1 MIDAPRKNLVKQK
14 PIQALKKQLLL
25 NLGTP
30 IQIDPKITTAAG
42 IDMRAL
48 LVTELGSYYQGSRD
62 LLKKILDIDPLYA
75 PKAVNYYSLLTDKL
89 IISTVE
95 NVINLIHPISNPTN
109 SEKIC
114 VLAVGG
120 FGREQMAPFSDIDLL
135 FISPYKQT
143 AWGESVIESIL
154 YILWDL
160 KLKIGYSVRTIDD
173 CIRLAKQDFTIRTSL
188 LEHRYLVGYQPLQ
201 SLLQKRL
208 WKELFQ
214 KTIGEFIE
222 AKLGERSSRH
232 RRHGGARYMLEPNVK
247 EGKGGLRDLQ
257 TLYWITKYLYKTSSA
272 QELIKSNVFTE
283 TELSIFKNA
292 ENFSL

>member
-1 MIDAPRKNLVKQK
+1 M
-14 PIQALKKQLLL
+14 KKQLLL
-25 NLGTP
+25 NLETP

-135 FISPYKQT
+135 FITPYKQT

-160 KLKIGYSVRTIDD
+160 KLKIGKIHS
-173 CIRLAKQDFTIRTSL
+173 
-188 LEHRYLVGYQPLQ
+188 
-201 SLLQKRL
+201 QKYHN
-208 WKELFQ
+208 Q
-214 KTIGEFIE
+214 
-222 AKLGERSSRH
+222 
-232 RRHGGARYMLEPNVK
+232 
-247 EGKGGLRDLQ
+247 
-257 TLYWITKYLYKTSSA
+257 
-272 QELIKSNVFTE
+272 
-283 TELSIFKNA
+283 
-292 ENFSL
+292 